1 MLKQVTSVK
10 YFRWKTISFTQ
21 RMNDTMRGNFIL
33 VIINIDKWL
42 YGQSFFLRFNI
53 QLKMHTQIVKCNA
66 NC

>member
-33 VIINIDKWL
+33 VIINIDK
-42 YGQSFFLRFNI
+42 
-53 QLKMHTQIVKCNA
+53 
-66 NC
+66 